1 MAFEINQLAIGA
13 VKKLMGAGFSSILRR
28 RFDSSKCKAEARM
41 AMSRIKLLQN
51 KREAQV
57 RQMRQMRRD
66 VALLLE
72 SGRDETARI
81 RVEHVI
87 REQNV
92 MAANDIIELFCE
104 LIVARL
110 PIIAK
115 QRDCPQDLKEGISSL
130 IYASPR
136 CSDIPELSRIL
147 LIFEKKYGKDFVSAA
162 TELRP
167 KSEVNCLLIEKLS
180 VRKPIGEVKL
190 KVLKE
195 IAKEYQVKW
204 DSTELEQELLVP
216 PERVIEGPRAF
227 ADVKNVSVKPIFL
240 KQPKDFNRKELQFKD
255 PVSAAQ
261 ASSES
266 AEKAIDGEQAASHVA
281 NQNSHPFD
289 QPTPVDTLVCKCN
302 KFNQVAFQ
310 KEQELDHLSGTHA
323 PSNYEAKTLEKRPF
337 SSQSFSLSNTLDDDS
352 IDSADLNEKKI
363 LRRNSC
369 ISRTV
374 YSDIK
379 FDDSDGHESENGEQE
394 SDPSPNRPP
403 PVLPSQQ
410 MNSLTHVHPN
420 LSDYAALTARFEA
433 LKSHRM

>member
-1 MAFEINQLAIGA
+1 M
-13 VKKLMGAGFSSILRR
+13 
-28 RFDSSKCKAEARM
+28 
-41 AMSRIKLLQN
+41 
-51 KREAQV
+51 
-57 RQMRQMRRD
+57 
-66 VALLLE
+66 
-72 SGRDETARI
+72 
-81 RVEHVI
+81 
-87 REQNV
+87 
-92 MAANDIIELFCE
+92 
-104 LIVARL
+104 
-110 PIIAK
+110 
-115 QRDCPQDLKEGISSL
+115 
-130 IYASPR
+130 
-136 CSDIPELSRIL
+136 
-147 LIFEKKYGKDFVSAA
+147 
-162 TELRP
+162 
-167 KSEVNCLLIEKLS
+167 LIEKLS

-216 PERVIEGPRAF
+216 PERVIVCSRTLSCTHAQAHTITDTCEGPRAF

-255 PVSAAQ
+255 PVSAAR

-394 SDPSPNRPP
+394 SPPSPNRPP

>member
-1 MAFEINQLAIGA
+1 M
-13 VKKLMGAGFSSILRR
+13 VGFSSLRSL
-28 RFDSSKCKAEARM
+28 DSFSSFSLQNLELRSLVLVLCSKAEARM

-92 MAANDIIELFCE
+92 ITANDIIELFCE

-115 QRDCPQDLKEGISSL
+115 QRDCPRDLKEGISSL

-136 CSDIPELSRIL
+136 CSDIPELSQIL

-167 KSEVNCLLIEKLS
+167 ESELIEKLS
-180 VRKPIGEVKL
+180 VKKPIGEVKR

-195 IAKEYQVKW
+195 IAKERQVEW
-204 DSTELEQELLVP
+204 DSAESEKELLVH
-216 PERVIEGPRAF
+216 PEKVINCPRTL
-227 ADVKNVSVKPIFL
+227 SCTHT
-240 KQPKDFNRKELQFKD
+240 QTQKELQFGD
-255 PVSAAQ
+255 HASAAH
-261 ASSES
+261 AISEY
-266 AEKAIDGEQAASHVA
+266 AEKAIHSEQAAAHPA

-289 QPTPVDTLVCKCN
+289 RSTTVDTLVCKCK
-302 KFNQVAFQ
+302 KFNQVEFQ
-310 KEQELDHLSGTHA
+310 EEQELDHLSGTHA
-323 PSNYEAKTLEKRPF
+323 PSNYDAKALEKRLF
-337 SSQSFSLSNTLDDDS
+337 CSQSFSLSNTLDDDS
-352 IDSADLNEKKI
+352 IDSANLNEKKD
-363 LRRNSC
+363 
-369 ISRTV
+369 T
-374 YSDIK
+374 K
-379 FDDSDGHESENGEQE
+379 KEQ
-394 SDPSPNRPP
+394 
-403 PVLPSQQ
+403 L
-410 MNSLTHVHPN
+410 H
-420 LSDYAALTARFEA
+420 LSNCLFGY
-433 LKSHRM
+433 KI